1 MADRIQGP
9 AKPRTAVRFRP
20 PPPASVLKYALEPR
34 GARGARSSRAPIVGM
49 APDEPPMTDP
59 LSSFTEQGP
68 WEVTFEDLPWR
79 QGLDAVRA
87 RTRAQVPDL
96 VRRRRLPPLARLLE
110 TSVYLLA
117 AVVGWAIRGRR
128 RGGEASREDIARR
141 LRQAF
146 EHLGPTYIKLGQVIS
161 SAQGI
166 LPDELVTEFS
176 GLRDRVVPEPFEVVQ
191 ATVDEAFGRPLREV
205 FAHFDGEPDR
215 RGVDRP
221 GPHGD
226 ASDG

>member
-1 MADRIQGP
+1 
-9 AKPRTAVRFRP
+9 
-20 PPPASVLKYALEPR
+20 
-34 GARGARSSRAPIVGM
+34 
-49 APDEPPMTDP
+49 MTDP

-191 ATVDEAFGRPLREV
+191 ATVDEAFGRPASRGLCPLRRR
-205 FAHFDGEPDR
+205 ARR